1 MKSMTGFGSA
11 SLSNTVVELEV
22 NVRAVNGRFLEMR
35 LHLPREYAPLESALK
50 KQLSSIFVRGTVD
63 VYVLRK
69 LKTQAQTKKIS
80 VQQDIAA
87 EYLKG
92 LKKLKS
98 SLKLNDEVRLDTIVR
113 LPDVVRVEEQTGL
126 TPSEKSLVEKAF
138 KKAAESC
145 DEERSR
151 EGSSLNKELTKQ
163 LQVLEK
169 LVGSFTSVRENAND
183 ELEKR
188 FKDRLDKLGFEGKV
202 DPQRLAQEIIMQ
214 LDRTDINEEL
224 ARLKEHVGAYQQLLE
239 SSEPQGKKMD
249 FYAQELLREVNT
261 IGSKS
266 HVAKLTSLV
275 VEAKTVVERIREQVQ
290 NVE

>member
-1 MKSMTGFGSA
+1 MKSMTGFGTTSM
-11 SLSNTVVELEV
+11 SSPGVELEI
-22 NVRAVNGRFLEMR
+22 NIRAVNGRFLEMR
-35 LHLPREYAPLESALK
+35 LHLPREYAPLESGLK
-50 KQLSSIFVRGTVD
+50 KQLSTVFQRGTVD
-63 VYVLRK
+63 VYVSRK
-69 LKTQAQTKKIS
+69 LKALAQTKKVS
-80 VQQDIAA
+80 VQQELAA

-92 LKKLKS
+92 LKKLRTG
-98 SLKLNDEVRLDTIVR
+98 LKLKDEVSLETIVR
-113 LPDVVRVEEQTGL
+113 LPDVVRVEETNEL
-126 TPSEKSLVEKAF
+126 TPSEKVLVEKAF
-138 KKAAESC
+138 KKAAEAC
-145 DEERSR
+145 DSERER
-151 EGSSLNKELTKQ
+151 EGESLNKELAKL
-163 LQVLEK
+163 LQQLEK
-169 LVGSFTSVRENAND
+169 ITAALSSLRESANE

-188 FKDRLDKLGFEGKV
+188 FKDRLEKLGFEGQV
-202 DPQRLAQEIIMQ
+202 EPQRLAQEIIMQ

-224 ARLKEHVGAYQQLLE
+224 ARLNEHVEAYRKLLG

>member
-11 SLSNTVVELEV
+11 SVASSGVELEI
-22 NVRAVNGRFLEMR
+22 NIRAVNGRFLEMR
-35 LHLPREYAPLESALK
+35 LHLPREYASLESNLK
-50 KQLSSIFVRGTVD
+50 KQLSTVFQRGTID
-63 VYVLRK
+63 VYVSRK
-69 LKTQAQTKKIS
+69 LKAQAQTKVVS
-80 VQQDIAA
+80 VQHELAA

-92 LKKLKS
+92 LKKLRTT
-98 SLKLNDEVRLDTIVR
+98 LKLKGEVSLDTLVR
-113 LPDVVRVEEQTGL
+113 LPDVVRVEDQTGL
-126 TPSEKSLVEKAF
+126 TPSEKALAEKAF
-138 KKAAESC
+138 KKAAQAC
-145 DEERSR
+145 DEERLR
-151 EGSSLNKELTKQ
+151 EGESLHRELTKL
-163 LQVLEK
+163 LQQLEK
-169 LVGSFTSVRENAND
+169 TVNTLSSLRAAANE

-188 FKDRLDKLGFEGKV
+188 FKDRLVKLGFDGEV

-214 LDRTDINEEL
+214 IDRTDINEEL
-224 ARLKEHVGAYQQLLE
+224 ARLAEHVGAYRQLLK
-239 SSEPQGKKMD
+239 SDEPQGKKMD

>member
-1 MKSMTGFGSA
+1 MKSMTGFGSS
-11 SLSNTVVELEV
+11 SLSNATVELEI

-50 KQLSSIFVRGTVD
+50 KQLSSIFQRGTVD
-63 VYVLRK
+63 VYVSRK
-69 LKTQAQTKKIS
+69 LKAQAETKKITI
-80 VQQDIAA
+80 QHDIAA

-92 LKKLKS
+92 LKKLNS
-98 SLKLNDEVRLDTIVR
+98 TLKLGDEVHLETLVR
-113 LPDVVRVEEQTGL
+113 LPDVVKVEDQTGL
-126 TPSEKSLVEKAF
+126 TPSEKSLVEKVF
-138 KKAAESC
+138 KKAVQAC

-151 EGSSLNKELTKQ
+151 EGVSLNKELTKQ
-163 LQVLEK
+163 LGLLEK
-169 LVGSFTSVRENAND
+169 LTASFSSIRESANE

-188 FKDRLDKLGFEGKV
+188 FKDRLEKLGFEGKV
-202 DPQRLAQEIIMQ
+202 EPQRLAQEIIIQ

>member
-11 SLSNTVVELEV
+11 SLSSPAVELEV
-22 NVRAVNGRFLEMR
+22 NIRAVNGRFLEMR
-35 LHLPREYAPLESALK
+35 LHLPREYAPLESGLK
-50 KQLSSIFVRGTVD
+50 KQLTSVFQRGTVD
-63 VYVLRK
+63 VYVSRK
-69 LKTQAQTKKIS
+69 LKAQAQTKKVT
-80 VQQDIAA
+80 VQQEIAA

-92 LKKLKS
+92 LKKLRTN
-98 SLKLNDEVRLDTIVR
+98 LKMDDHVSLDTLVR
-113 LPDVVRVEEQTGL
+113 LPDVVRVEDQTDL
-126 TPSEKSLVEKAF
+126 TPSEKTLVEKAF
-138 KKAAESC
+138 KKAAEAC
-145 DEERSR
+145 DDERVR
-151 EGSSLNKELTKQ
+151 EGESLIRELTKQ
-163 LQVLEK
+163 LHLLEK
-169 LVGSFTSVRENAND
+169 IVKSLSSIREAANI

-188 FKDRLDKLGFEGKV
+188 FKDRLEKLGFEGKV

-224 ARLKEHVGAYQQLLE
+224 ARLNEHVEAYRQLID
-239 SSEPQGKKMD
+239 SKDPQGKKMD